1 MNNMPIIETI
11 SSEEVIEQINS
22 ITIDCVTSNA
32 TNKRFTFNFDHGIPQ
47 RDKCSIEFKDGD
59 IKTCILTF
67 DFKGYELSIV

>member
-1 MNNMPIIETI
+1 MPNIEYKNY
-11 SSEEVIEQINS
+11 EEVIKQINN

-59 IKTCILTF
+59 IKTCILIF
-67 DFKGYELSIV
+67 DFEGYELSIV